1 MINVF
6 NVTNLLSDR
15 VSNKKTNES
24 VGTPLEQQLVEQ
36 LYTMICNVVNCS
48 SFDIENTT
56 TLDQD
61 KYVDD
66 EQDHEEDDADSD
78 DNSSSDNSQDR
89 TFEENEEFS
98 VQINLQKF
106 SLKYMLKVMKFY
118 DEIDTTTGQRK
129 HNFSSV

>member
-6 NVTNLLSDR
+6 TVTNLLSDR
-15 VSNKKTNES
+15 ISNPEINES

-36 LYTMICNVVNCS
+36 LYTMICNVGNCS

-56 TLDQD
+56 ILDQD

-78 DNSSSDNSQDR
+78 DNSSFDNSQDP

-98 VQINLQKF
+98 
-106 SLKYMLKVMKFY
+106 
-118 DEIDTTTGQRK
+118 E
-129 HNFSSV
+129 